1 MKGGYEDV
9 TKGLGD
15 TSQRKISRNW
25 QRVGIVGKKP
35 SQPWR
40 NMKVNTFLNMT
51 NYFHN
56 CHKTQNTLTNLGS
69 IMKDTKQAIMV
80 KSAILKYATAAF

>member
-1 MKGGYEDV
+1 
-9 TKGLGD
+9 
-15 TSQRKISRNW
+15 
-25 QRVGIVGKKP
+25 
-35 SQPWR
+35 
-40 NMKVNTFLNMT
+40 MKVNTFLNMT

-80 KSAILKYATAAF
+80 KSAILKYATAAFWIEFEAEIFKKINKEKIEMNCAIFKKFKIWF